1 MLIKV
6 DEMCDN
12 RAKVDENSHRLCYTF
27 SKRVST
33 PGFIPKVKCW
43 KLLEFFFEIVVQE
56 SFLVLAPF
64 FFAGSINIFIKHHK
78 YQG

>member
-12 RAKVDENSHRLCYTF
+12 RAKVDENSHRLCDTF